1 MSLSNL
7 KVETLSEKDLN
18 ALRGGKT
25 VVFERTFTKTTIDS
39 DGNVQNIRLQSGFM
53 MTARLK
59 ELNNIM

>member
-1 MSLSNL
+1 MSLSIL

-39 DGNVQNIRLQSGFM
+39 DGNVTKHTFTIRVYDDGS
-53 MTARLK
+53 TERI
-59 ELNNIM
+59 E

>member
-39 DGNVQNIRLQSGFM
+39 DGNVTKHTFTIRV
-53 MTARLK
+53 
-59 ELNNIM
+59 

>member
-39 DGNVQNIRLQSGFM
+39 DGNVTKHTFTIRVYDDDS
-53 MTARLK
+53 TERI
-59 ELNNIM
+59 E

>member
-25 VVFERTFTKTTIDS
+25 VVFERTFKKNTIYSDCKVTKKTFTIRVYD
-39 DGNVQNIRLQSGFM
+39 DGSTERI
-53 MTARLK
+53 
-59 ELNNIM
+59 E